1 MRLRGVRLGTLC
13 KFQSPLSQR
22 FYVRGKVYL
31 IRSSSGAAETRRPS
45 DR

>member
-13 KFQSPLSQR
+13 KFQRPLSHER

-31 IRSSSGAAETRRPS
+31 IRSNSRCG
-45 DR
+45 